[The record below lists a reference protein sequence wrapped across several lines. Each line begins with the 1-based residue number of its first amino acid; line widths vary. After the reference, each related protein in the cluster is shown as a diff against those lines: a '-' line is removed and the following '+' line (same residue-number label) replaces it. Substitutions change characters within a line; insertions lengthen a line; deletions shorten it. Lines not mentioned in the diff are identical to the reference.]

1 MIYYICIHALDRNMQ
16 PNSSRRNHY
25 MGAHTH
31 IALPTF
37 AEVAG
42 TLARMDATE
51 IAPGDGDRDGIFWL
65 RGIHL
70 WP

>member
-1 MIYYICIHALDRNMQ
+1 
-16 PNSSRRNHY
+16 
-25 MGAHTH
+25 MGHWV
-31 IALPTF
+31 IVSPTF

-51 IAPGDGDRDGIFWL
+51 IAPGDGDRDGIFWFV

-70 WP
+70 EWP